1 MLEFIVGRAG
11 TGKTH
16 ACLSAMKKA
25 IEENPLG
32 PTIVILVPEH
42 MTYRMER
49 ELAASIRKGTGF
61 FRAYVLGF
69 RRFARQILLETGGA
83 SRPRITEVG
92 RRLLLRR
99 LLGKRQDELS
109 FFSRAAKQRGFGQSL
124 SEMIQELKSYRISPD
139 MLKATANEITNPQL
153 SEKLSE
159 LSLLSADFAA
169 AMEGRET
176 DAEDMIEALAE
187 KIPQSKLLEGATV
200 YIDGFVFFNPQERAV
215 LRALIEKVKD
225 VHITFTMDTAKGS
238 WENHNQAGLFH
249 RSYETFSM
257 LWNMAGELK
266 LTPGIKKM
274 ETCHR
279 FQKPSLRVLEQQLFR
294 LSPKPMSEGN
304 GIHIVEA
311 ANRRIE
317 VEAMAAEILRL
328 CREENYRCRDI
339 GVLVRD
345 RDAYEGLLPLVL
357 EDHSIPFFED
367 RKRPAMHHPLAELM
381 RSALDVLHGWRYEA
395 LFRCLRTGFFPIPA
409 AQVDQLENYVLE
421 FGIKGENRWAME
433 APWKWHRRS
442 VDDDSDEIPESL
454 EKHLTEIDLVRRQ
467 AVSAL
472 LPFSVEVKKAKTVKE
487 ITLAI
492 YHLLE
497 RLQAAERLK
506 EWAKQSED
514 RGMLA
519 MAKEHGQIWE
529 DVIELLEQLS
539 TVSGDDAISLRDY
552 EAVLGDGLDA
562 LEMSLIPPGLDYVTI
577 APFDQNSLANARAIF
592 ILGANEGIMPQRGG
606 AKGLLSDGERLRMK
620 EAGLEISS
628 GGQENI
634 FAEKYL
640 LYRGFTEAAEYL
652 WVSYALS
659 DPEGTGLSPSTL
671 VQRMRIFL
679 DKAEFIS
686 LPLESLD
693 SESEAFSRQEA
704 LRLSDGK
711 RAVSGLAGA
720 LRKRKEGAVIPSWW
734 QDVYNWLLREN
745 KLGISGDLALDGLFT
760 KASES
765 RLPKELAIQLFTGSR
780 KLRGSVTRFE
790 RFRSCPFLH
799 FAQYGLKLQERRERK
814 FQSLDLGNLLH
825 SLLREFGSRL
835 KSQGRRWS
843 ELDEKDARG
852 MLAEILDELAPR
864 LQNELLLSTKQYR
877 HQLNRIRLLAERSIR
892 RLRAFDA
899 ASEFHPQVFERSFG
913 RGPGSMPPLSYEL
926 DGLRMEIAGQ
936 IDRMDFDDSGKY
948 FMILDYKTGRAYI
961 NLLEVYYGLK
971 MQLLTYLLVARN
983 LLRTTEKN
991 ELLPAGMLYC
1001 FLRWPMYPADRK
1013 ISLEEARKKIE
1024 SSLKMPGWVLAD
1036 PDVVKAID
1044 STQQFIKVKLNRD
1057 GSIGKTSR
1065 ASVRSPEEF
1074 DLLLAYIDYLLED
1087 TGKRILSGDIE
1098 ARPYRL
1104 HDGKTPCSYC
1114 AYQPLCGFD
1123 PALEGCGWQNFPK
1136 LDDDEIMASMKEQL
1150 AKKRSKG

>member
-16 ACLSAMKKA
+16 ACLEAMKKSM
-25 IEENPLG
+25 EKNPLG
-32 PTIVILVPEH
+32 PALILLVPEH

-49 ELAASIRKGTGF
+49 ELAVSIKKGSGF
-61 FRAYVLGF
+61 LRAYVLGF
-69 RRFARQILLETGGA
+69 RRFARQILLETGGG

-99 LLGKRQDELS
+99 IIGKRHEELT
-109 FFSRAAKQRGFGQSL
+109 FFARAAKQRGFGESL
-124 SEMIQELKSYRISPD
+124 SEMIQELKSYRISPET
-139 MLKATANEITNPQL
+139 LKNTAKNIPNPQL
-153 SEKLSE
+153 SEKISE
-159 LSLLSADFAA
+159 LALLSADFAA

-176 DAEDMIEALAE
+176 DAEDMMDALAQR
-187 KIPQSKLLEGATV
+187 IPYSKLLEGANV
-200 YIDGFVFFNPQERAV
+200 YVDGFVFFNPQEKAV

-225 VHITFTMDTAKGS
+225 VHITLTMDTSKGS

-257 LWNMAGELK
+257 LWNMSKELK
-266 LTPGIKKM
+266 ITPKIHKT
-274 ETCHR
+274 ETFHR
-279 FQKPSLRVLEQQLFR
+279 FHKPALQILEQQLLR
-294 LSPKPMSEGN
+294 LSPRPANEGD
-304 GIHIVEA
+304 GVHIVEA
-311 ANRRIE
+311 ANQRIE

-339 GVLVRD
+339 GILVRD
-345 RDAYEGLLPLVL
+345 REAYGGLLPLVL
-357 EDHSIPFFED
+357 EDHDIPFFED
-367 RKRPAMHHPLAELM
+367 HKRPAMHHPLAELM
-381 RSALDVLHGWRYEA
+381 RSALDMLHGWRYEA
-395 LFRCLRTGFFPIPA
+395 LFRCLRTGFFPIPW
-409 AQVDQLENYVLE
+409 AQIDQLENYVLE
-421 FGIKGENRWAME
+421 FGIRGESRWAME
-433 APWKWHRRS
+433 KPWKWHRRS
-442 VDDDSDEIPESL
+442 VDEDSDEIPEKL
-454 EKHLTEIDLVRRQ
+454 EEKLAEIDLVRRQ

-472 LPFSVEVKKAKTVKE
+472 LPFAAEVKKARTVRE
-487 ITLAI
+487 ITLAL

-497 RLQAAERLK
+497 QLNAAERLK

-539 TVSGDDAISLRDY
+539 TVSGDEEISLRDF

-592 ILGANEGIMPQRGG
+592 ILGANEGIMPQR
-606 AKGLLSDGERLRMK
+606 AAEKGLLSDGERLRLK

-634 FAEKYL
+634 FAEKHL
-640 LYRGFTEAAEYL
+640 LYRGFTESSEYL

-659 DPEGTGLSPSTL
+659 DPEGTGLSPSPL
-671 VQRMRIFL
+671 LQRMRIFL

-686 LPLESLD
+686 LPLESID
-693 SESEAFSRQEA
+693 SETEEFSRQEV

-711 RAVSGLAGA
+711 RAASGLAGA
-720 LRKRKEGAVIPSWW
+720 LRRKKEGRSIPSWW
-734 QDVYNWLLREN
+734 LDVYNWLLKEN
-745 KLGISGDLALDGLFT
+745 KLDASGSLALEGLFAH
-760 KASES
+760 ASEGS
-765 RLPKELAIQLFTGSR
+765 LPKELAAQLFAKNRRLG
-780 KLRGSVTRFE
+780 GSVTRFE
-790 RFRSCPFLH
+790 RFRSCPFQH
-799 FAQYGLKLQERRERK
+799 FAQYGLRLQERRERK

-825 SLLREFGSRL
+825 GLLREFGSRL

-843 ELDEKDARG
+843 EIDEQEASG
-852 MLAEILDELAPR
+852 LLSEILEELAPR
-864 LQNELLLSTKQYR
+864 LQNELLLSTRQYR

-899 ASEFHPQVFERSFG
+899 VSEFHPQVFERAFG

-926 DGLRMEIAGQ
+926 DGFRMEIAGQ

-948 FMILDYKTGRAYI
+948 FMILDYKTGQAYI

-983 LLRTTEKN
+983 LLRKTEEQ

-1001 FLRWPMYPADRK
+1001 FLRWPMCSADRK
-1013 ISLEEARKKIE
+1013 ITIDEAKKKIE
-1024 SSLKMPGWVLAD
+1024 NGLKMPGWVLAD

-1057 GSIGKTSR
+1057 GSIGKASR
-1065 ASVRSPEEF
+1065 ASVRSLEEF
-1074 DLLLAYIDYLLED
+1074 DTLLAYIDYLLED
-1087 TGKRILSGDIE
+1087 TGRKILSGDIE
-1098 ARPYRL
+1098 ARPYRMQ
-1104 HDGKTPCSYC
+1104 DGKMPCRYC
-1114 AYQPLCGFD
+1114 VYQSLCGFD
-1123 PALEGCGWQNFPK
+1123 PALDGYGWQNFPK
-1136 LDDDEIMASMKEQL
+1136 LDDDEIMAAMKEQL
-1150 AKKRSKG
+1150 EQRKNKV

>member
-16 ACLSAMKKA
+16 ACLAAMKKA
-25 IEENPLG
+25 MEENPLG
-32 PTIVILVPEH
+32 PALVLLVPEH

-49 ELAASIRKGTGF
+49 ELATSIQKGNGF
-61 FRAYVLGF
+61 LRAYVLGF
-69 RRFARQILLETGGA
+69 RRFARQILLETGGS

-99 LLGKRQDELS
+99 ILEKRQDELS
-109 FFSRAAKQRGFGQSL
+109 FFARAAKQRGFGQSL
-124 SEMIQELKSYRISPD
+124 SEMIQELKSYRISPE
-139 MLKATANEITNPQL
+139 MLKDTSAEISNPQL
-153 SEKLSE
+153 SKKLAE
-159 LSLLSADFAA
+159 LALLSADFAT

-176 DAEDMIEALAE
+176 DAEDMMEILAQR
-187 KIPQSKLLEGATV
+187 IPISKLLEGATV
-200 YIDGFVFFNPQERAV
+200 YVDGFVFFNPQEKAV
-215 LRALIEKVKD
+215 LKALIEKAED
-225 VHITFTMDTAKGS
+225 VHITFTMDTGKDS
-238 WENHNQAGLFH
+238 WENHNHAGLFH
-249 RSYETFSM
+249 RSYETFTM
-257 LWNMAGELK
+257 LWNVAGELNM
-266 LTPGIKKM
+266 TPSIREMKKF
-274 ETCHR
+274 HR
-279 FQKPSLRVLEQQLFR
+279 FQKPALHILEQQLFR
-294 LSPKPMSEGN
+294 LSPKPTNQGY
-304 GIHIVEA
+304 GVHIIEA

-328 CREENYRCRDI
+328 CREEDYRCRDI
-339 GVLVRD
+339 GILVRD
-345 RDAYEGLLPLVL
+345 REAYGGLLPLVL
-357 EDHSIPFFED
+357 EDHGIPFFED

-381 RSALDVLHGWRYEA
+381 RSALDVLHGWKYEA
-395 LFRCLRTGFFPIPA
+395 LFRCLRTGFFPIPW

-421 FGIKGENRWAME
+421 FGIRGESRWAME
-433 APWKWHRRS
+433 KPWKWHRRS
-442 VDDDSDEIPESL
+442 VDEDSDEIPADL
-454 EKHLTEIDLVRRQ
+454 EEKLAEIDLVRRQ

-472 LPFSVEVKKAKTVKE
+472 LPFAAEVKKAKTVRE
-487 ITLAI
+487 ITLAV
-492 YHLLE
+492 YKLLE
-497 RLQAAERLK
+497 QLKAAERLK

-539 TVSGDDAISLRDY
+539 TVSGDEEISLRDY

-577 APFDQNSLANARAIF
+577 APFDQNSLSNARAIF
-592 ILGANEGIMPQRGG
+592 ILGANEGTMPKR
-606 AKGLLSDGERLRMK
+606 AAEKGLLSDSERLRLK

-634 FAEKYL
+634 FAEKHL

-652 WVSYALS
+652 WVSYSLS
-659 DPEGTGLSPSTL
+659 DPEGVGLSPSTL

-693 SESEAFSRQEA
+693 SEAEGFSRQEA
-704 LRLSDGK
+704 LKLSDGK
-711 RAVSGLAGA
+711 RAASGLAGA
-720 LRKRKEGAVIPSWW
+720 LRKKKEGHSLPSWW
-734 QDVYNWLLREN
+734 YDVYNWLLREN
-745 KLGISGDLALDGLFT
+745 KLSTSENLALDGLFAR
-760 KASES
+760 ASEG
-765 RLPKELAIQLFTGSR
+765 RLPRDLAAQLFASNR
-780 KLRGSVTRFE
+780 RLRGSVTRFE
-790 RFRSCPFLH
+790 RFKSCPFQH

-825 SLLREFGSRL
+825 SLLREFGNRL

-843 ELDEKDARG
+843 ELDEQEASI
-852 MLAEILDELAPR
+852 LLSEILEELAPR
-864 LQNELLLSTKQYR
+864 LQNELLLSTQQYR

-899 ASEFHPQVFERSFG
+899 ASEFHPQVFERAFG

-948 FMILDYKTGRAYI
+948 FMILDYKTGQAYI

-983 LLRTTEKN
+983 LLRKTEEQ

-1001 FLRWPMYPADRK
+1001 FLRWPMYSADRK
-1013 ISLEEARKKIE
+1013 IPLEEARKKIE
-1024 SSLKMPGWVLAD
+1024 SELKMPGWVLAD
-1036 PDVVKAID
+1036 PDVVNAID
-1044 STQQFIKVKLNRD
+1044 SNQNFIKVKLNND
-1057 GSIGKTSR
+1057 GSIRKSCR
-1065 ASVRSPEEF
+1065 ASVKSMEEF
-1074 DLLLAYIDYLLED
+1074 NLLLAYIDYLLED
-1087 TGKRILSGDIE
+1087 TGRKILSGDIE

-1104 HDGKTPCSYC
+1104 HDGRMPCGYC
-1114 AYQPLCGFD
+1114 AYQSICGFD

-1136 LDDDEIMASMKEQL
+1136 LEDDEIMDAMKEQL
-1150 AKKRSKG
+1150 EKKKQKK